1 MSTRPLP
8 FADAD
13 PPMRRLLLLI
23 VVLASLAGSGTGLAG
38 SGTSLA
44 AEASA
49 PNDDLDQRIARLIEE
64 LGDNQFAVRQR
75 AQRELTRLGHA
86 AFDALTAAENSD
98 DVEIATQARYLV
110 RLIRI
115 DWIQDGDSAQ
125 VRQLLSNYDARNELD
140 RLAQMKD
147 LAALSGDAGIGPLCR
162 LARFEA
168 SPKLSKQA
176 AAYILKEELPAD
188 ADWPRRSKIILQNV
202 DRSKRPAAEWL
213 RTYVQAHDN
222 AEAGLAAWQQLADAE
237 RKTLEE
243 HPQQTENQLVQELLR
258 QQVDLLD
265 RLKRRDEEL
274 AVIRKIV
281 DLERGDP
288 QTLTELVEWLAKR
301 EAWSVID
308 EVANRFSASFNA
320 DAGLLYTLAQARKA
334 QGNEA
339 LAEETAQR
347 ALSLNA
353 DKVREH
359 IKLAFELQ
367 TRGLIVWADRE
378 YRFVISLGL
387 GPGFAEEGLLA
398 RLQLSENLHDRQE
411 DKEAGEVL
419 QETVKA
425 MDSDNN
431 VLKFV
436 ARRRNPDSVRARMY
450 FFLAEAFRRE
460 KDNDKA
466 IDDLEKAL
474 ARDSSDAD
482 VLIALYRMPLRADR
496 KKKLMENIREAV
508 DDSRK
513 LIEQHPEDPT
523 AYNQMAWLVANT
535 EGDVDEAIRFSHKS
549 VELRRA
555 GGYLDTLAHCYY
567 AKRDYASAVKYQT
580 EAAKLDTSSEA
591 ITRQLK
597 VFRAV
602 LAKQQ
607 AEEAAKDGR
616 KPQRDE
622 KEEAGKPTGTPKP
635 KEARQS

>member
-1 MSTRPLP
+1 L
-8 FADAD
+8 F
-13 PPMRRLLLLI
+13 
-23 VVLASLAGSGTGLAG
+23 VVLAVLAGSGTLG
-38 SGTSLA
+38 A

-86 AFDALTAAENSD
+86 AFDALTAAENND
-98 DVEIATQARYLV
+98 DVEIAIQARYLV

-115 DWIQDGDSAQ
+115 DWIQDGDSSQAK
-125 VRQLLSNYDARNELD
+125 QLLSNYDARNESE
-140 RLAQMKD
+140 RLARMKD
-147 LAALSGDAGIGPLCR
+147 LAGLSGDTGIGPLCR
-162 LARFEA
+162 LSRFEA
-168 SPKLSKQA
+168 SAKLSKQA
-176 AAYILKEELPAD
+176 AAYVLKAELPAD
-188 ADWPRRSKIILQNV
+188 SDWLRRAKIILQNV

-213 RTYVQAHDN
+213 RTYVQAHDDP
-222 AEAGLAAWQQLADAE
+222 EAALAAWRQLADAE

-258 QQVDLLD
+258 QQVDVLD

-308 EVANRFSASFNA
+308 EVANRFSISFNG

-334 QGNEA
+334 QGNDA

-359 IKLAFELQ
+359 INLAIELQ
-367 TRGLIVWADRE
+367 KRGLIVWADRE
-378 YRFVISLGL
+378 YRFVIGMGL
-387 GPGFAEEGLLA
+387 GPGFAEEGLYA
-398 RLQLSENLHDRQE
+398 RFRLSENLHDRLE
-411 DKEAGEVL
+411 DKEAGEML

-431 VLKFV
+431 ILKFV
-436 ARRRNPDSVRARMY
+436 AKRQNPDAVRSRMY
-450 FFLAEAFRRE
+450 FFLAEACRRE
-460 KDNDKA
+460 KDNAKA
-466 IDDLEKAL
+466 LDYLEKAL

-482 VLIALYRMPLRADR
+482 VLIAMYRMPLPPDR
-496 KKKLMENIREAV
+496 KKKLMENIHEAV

-513 LIEQHPEDPT
+513 IIEQHPEDPT
-523 AYNQMAWLVANT
+523 AYNQLAWLVANT

-549 VELRRA
+549 IELKRA

-567 AKRDYASAVKYQT
+567 AKQDYANAVKYQT
-580 EAAKLDTSSEA
+580 EAARLDASSEA

-597 VFRAV
+597 VFRAA

-607 AEEAAKDGR
+607 AEEAAKDGQNPQGDK
-616 KPQRDE
+616 KPQGDKNEQSGKTSRILAT
-622 KEEAGKPTGTPKP
+622 KEPAP
-635 KEARQS
+635 S